1 MSSDRRQFLTQLSLG
16 GAAIAALPSA
26 LHAQSPES
34 HMPSGDSLRELAQ
47 SLQRPAMQEQ
57 FDTTWPRRLTGK
69 YKAVFDVPELT
80 GGSGVWRA
88 GLWCN
93 HYRDFLGAQPAD
105 LSPAVVIRHSAIPF
119 IMTQE
124 FWESY
129 DVAKLNKVL
138 HPLTEKKTRR
148 NPVLMTAEDDQL
160 PPTFASLALH
170 KQMER
175 GAVVLAC
182 NMAFN
187 AMTSLVAKRD
197 KLANPAAREKALS
210 MMLPGVIMQPN
221 GIFALTLAQE
231 NGCSF
236 VAAS

>member
-1 MSSDRRQFLTQLSLG
+1 MPSDRRQFLTHLSVG
-16 GAAIAALPSA
+16 GVALAALPSA

-34 HMPSGDSLRELAQ
+34 HTSAGESVREIARALD
-47 SLQRPAMQEQ
+47 RPAVQGQ
-57 FDTTWPRRLTGK
+57 FDTSWPQKLTGK

-93 HYRDFLGAQPAD
+93 HYRDLRGAQPED
-105 LSPAVVIRHSAIPF
+105 LSPVLVIRHSAIPF

-124 FWESY
+124 FWDSY
-129 DVAKLNKVL
+129 DVAKLNKVM

-160 PPTFASLALH
+160 PPTFANLALH

-175 GAVVLAC
+175 GTVVLAC
-182 NMAFN
+182 AMAFN
-187 AMTSLVAKRD
+187 AMVSLVAKRD
-197 KLANPAAREKALS
+197 KLGNPAAREKAMS
-210 MMLPGVIMQPN
+210 MVLPGVIMQPN
-221 GIFALTLAQE
+221 GIFGLTLAQE
-231 NGCSF
+231 NGCAF
-236 VAAS
+236 VAAA